1 MCGIIGFVGNEDS
14 VNYLLDGLSILE
26 NRGYDSAG
34 VATLSPQGEMVI
46 SKYAS
51 KSASSADAIERLRAE
66 AIKHVGHMVGIGHTR
81 WATHGGKT
89 DQNAHPHTD
98 AKNRVSVVHNG
109 VIENYA
115 ELKKGLLAEGVVFHS
130 ETDTE
135 VIAQLIGKALDVGM
149 DLPSAV
155 RHTLQQLEG
164 TWGLAIL
171 SPELPQS
178 IIVAKNGSPIC
189 VGLAEGKA
197 FVASEPAAF
206 GMITRDFISLE
217 NGEIAIVRS
226 DRSGLDLTRL
236 EKAPEDTIATSPAPH
251 PHWTLKEILE
261 QPEAINRTLNYGA
274 RLVGEDAVKLGGLEA
289 HAKELLGIHH
299 LVIAACGTSYHAGLY
314 GAMAMRAL
322 KAFTT
327 VQVVDASEITT
338 HHFPSEGA
346 GLLVLS
352 QSGETKD
359 THRAVV
365 LAQNLGIPVFSV
377 VNAVGSLIARTTKCG
392 VYLNAGREHA
402 VASTKAFVTQ
412 VTALELIAVWF
423 AEHRTKELSRRTHV
437 ITDLRRLSTNMQETL
452 QERSACEEIA
462 KKLVDK
468 DHAFILGKGP
478 GESIARE
485 GALKI
490 KEITYLHAEGY
501 PGGALKHGPF
511 ALISEGTPVVL
522 IILDDAHAHL
532 MRTAAEEVRARGAY
546 TIVITDNMNLAEGVA
561 DDVVHIPHDGSLTA
575 LLAAIP
581 LQLIAYELAV
591 LKGINPDKPRNL
603 AKAVTVD

>member
-1 MCGIIGFVGNEDS
+1 MCGIVGFVGNEDC
-14 VNYLLDGLSILE
+14 VGYLLDGLSILE

-34 VATLSPQGEMVI
+34 IATLGSGETLTI

-51 KSASSADAIERLRAE
+51 KSASSADAISRLREE
-66 AIKHVGHMVGIGHTR
+66 AARHVGHLTGIGHTR

-89 DQNAHPHTD
+89 DNNAHPHTD
-98 AKNRVSVVHNG
+98 QKKRVSVVHNG

-115 ELKKGLLAEGVVFHS
+115 ELKKYLIEKGVQFSS

-135 VIAQLIGKALDVGM
+135 VIAQLIGVALDEGM
-149 DLPSAV
+149 DVQNAV
-155 RHTLQQLEG
+155 KHALQKLEG
-164 TWGLAIL
+164 TWGLALL
-171 SPELPQS
+171 SPLLPDA

-189 VGLAEGKA
+189 IGIGEGKA

-206 GMITRDFISLE
+206 GMVTRDFISLE
-217 NGEIAIVRS
+217 NGEVAVVRA
-226 DRSGLDLTRL
+226 DRAGLDLSRL

-251 PHWTLKEILE
+251 SHWTIKEILE
-261 QPEAINRTLNYGA
+261 QPEAVHRTLNYGA
-274 RLVGEDAVKLGGLEA
+274 RLASESGVKLGGLDTHA
-289 HAKELLGIHH
+289 HELLTIQH

-314 GAMAMRAL
+314 GAMAMRAM
-322 KAFTT
+322 KAFAT
-327 VQVVDASEITT
+327 VQVVDASEITP
-338 HHFPSEGA
+338 HHFTAEGS

-365 LAQNLGIPVFSV
+365 LAQNLGVPVFSV
-377 VNAVGSLIARTTKCG
+377 INAVGSLIARSTKCG

-412 VTALELIAVWF
+412 VTALELISVWF
-423 AEHRTKELSRRTHV
+423 AERRNKELSRR
-437 ITDLRRLSTNMQETL
+437 ISIIEDLRRLSTNMQSTL
-452 QERSACEEIA
+452 QTRGACEEIA
-462 KKLVDK
+462 RSLINV

-490 KEITYLHAEGY
+490 KEITYVHAEGY

-511 ALISEGTPVVL
+511 ALISEGTPVIL

-532 MRTAAEEVRARGAY
+532 MRTAAEEVRARGAH

-561 DDVVHIPHDGSLTA
+561 DDVVCIPRDGSLTA
-575 LLAAIP
+575 LLATLP